1 MAKYISKK
9 VVEMLITILLIV
21 LIVFIMF
28 ELIPGNPARI
38 MLGMNASNAQVAALE
53 EELGY
58 NQSIFVKI
66 YRYFTDLMH
75 GDLGFSF
82 RFQKPVATLIKDAL
96 PYTLF
101 LALYA
106 FIFLIVLAVPL
117 AILSAHKPNSII
129 DKTIRVM
136 SETCLAIP
144 PFFMAI
150 ILMLVFKTSQLAL
163 QGGNTDFI
171 IDQAFK
177 NYWMPAL
184 AIALSRLAMA
194 MEFLRDAII
203 EQRES
208 DYVKTAIGKGA
219 SRSRLLFSHVLRNSL
234 VPFITVLG
242 LILAEVFSGS
252 IIIEQVFLIPGLG
265 RILVTAVEARD
276 FRLTQGI
283 ILLIAFIVVFV
294 NFLVDFI
301 NQFIDPRMRQQKKLI
316 NRKKNFRIFR
326 NKQKLSH
333 ESSRGEP

>member
-1 MAKYISKK
+1 MTRYIVKK
-9 VVEMLITILLIV
+9 IIDMIITIFIIV
-21 LIVFIMF
+21 LIVFAMF

-53 EELGY
+53 AELGLDK
-58 NQSIFVKI
+58 SIFVKI
-66 YRYFTDLMH
+66 YTYFSDLFN

-82 RFQKPVATLIKDAL
+82 RFQRPVIELITEAL

-106 FIFLIVLAVPL
+106 FFFIIILAIPL
-117 AILSAHKPNSII
+117 AILAARKPNSKL
-129 DKTIRVM
+129 DNFIRIS

-150 ILMLVFKTSQLAL
+150 ILMLIFRTSQLAL
-163 QGGNTDFI
+163 QGGSVDF
-171 IDQAFK
+171 DLNNAFQS
-177 NYWMPAL
+177 YWMPAL

-194 MEFLRDAII
+194 MEFLRDSII

-219 SRSRLLFSHVLRNSL
+219 SRSRVMFFHIFRNSL
-234 VPFITVLG
+234 VPFITALG

-265 RILVTAVEARD
+265 RSLVTAVEARD
-276 FRLTQGI
+276 FQLTQGI
-283 ILLIAFIVVFV
+283 VLLIAFIVVFV
-294 NFLVDFI
+294 NFCVDLI
-301 NQFIDPRMRQQKKLI
+301 NQFIDPRIREQNKKLYKSRNTFFLRMKNQANLDSQKK
-316 NRKKNFRIFR
+316 R
-326 NKQKLSH
+326 
-333 ESSRGEP
+333 